1 MSKKDRATYRWNTP
15 SPAKLAT
22 SYNDQTESLAQL
34 SALAVEALANHKR
47 DTEPHNVASSLM
59 WLITE
64 AEGLLHAIDNV
75 YNIDLDGVLTD
86 VLREA
91 RTDSPEL
98 PAFIGADNTEEE

>member
-22 SYNDQTESLAQL
+22 SYNNQTESLAQL

-47 DTEPHNVASSLM
+47 DTEPRAVAMSLV

-64 AEGLLHAIDNV
+64 AEGLLHALDRV
-75 YNIDLDGVLTD
+75 YNLDLDGVLTD

-98 PAFIGADNTEEE
+98 TAFISNDNGEEE

>member
-22 SYNDQTESLAQL
+22 SYNEQTEALAQL
-34 SALAVEALANHKR
+34 SSLAVEALANHKR
-47 DTEPHNVASSLM
+47 DTEPRAVASSLM

-64 AEGLLHAIDNV
+64 AEGMLHAIDNI

-98 PAFIGADNTEEE
+98 PAFIGNDGSDEE

>member
-15 SPAKLAT
+15 APAKLAT
-22 SYNDQTESLAQL
+22 SYNDQTESLSQL
-34 SALAVEALANHKR
+34 AALAVEALANHKR
-47 DTEPHNVASSLM
+47 DTEPQAVASSLV

-64 AEGLLHAIDNV
+64 AEGLLHAIDCV
-75 YNIDLDGVLTD
+75 FNIDLDGVLTD

-98 PAFIGADNTEEE
+98 PAFIGNNGGEE